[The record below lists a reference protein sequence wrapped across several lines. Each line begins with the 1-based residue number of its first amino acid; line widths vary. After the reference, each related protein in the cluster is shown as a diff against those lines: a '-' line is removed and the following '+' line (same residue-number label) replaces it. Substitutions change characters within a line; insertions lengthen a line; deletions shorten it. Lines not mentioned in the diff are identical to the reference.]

1 MYHIKSDKRARTS
14 AAMLYESLMAC
25 MEVKSFEK
33 ISITE
38 LVDRA
43 TVGRSTFYRNFD
55 EIADILYWKCDQ
67 QFSELLRGYS
77 DTESMREKPLGVL
90 NHVFGYW
97 LNHSATLEVLFTIN
111 RMDIIYDCFA
121 RNSAVVSE
129 RLKRR
134 LNVPDSQYEYFLSI
148 RIGVFI
154 GVMKTWLHNGKKET
168 AQQLSD
174 MLGQQLHSVVL
185 NGMIL

>member
-1 MYHIKSDKRARTS
+1 LYHIKSDKRARTS

-67 QFSELLRGYS
+67 Q
-77 DTESMREKPLGVL
+77 
-90 NHVFGYW
+90 
-97 LNHSATLEVLFTIN
+97 
-111 RMDIIYDCFA
+111 
-121 RNSAVVSE
+121 
-129 RLKRR
+129 
-134 LNVPDSQYEYFLSI
+134 
-148 RIGVFI
+148 
-154 GVMKTWLHNGKKET
+154 
-168 AQQLSD
+168 LSD
-174 MLGQQLHSVVL
+174 MLGQSYHEC
-185 NGMIL
+185 